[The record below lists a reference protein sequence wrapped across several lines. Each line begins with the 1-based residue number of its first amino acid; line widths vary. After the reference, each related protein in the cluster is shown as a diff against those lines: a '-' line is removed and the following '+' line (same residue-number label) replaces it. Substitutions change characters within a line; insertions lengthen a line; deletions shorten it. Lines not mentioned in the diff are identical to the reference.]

1 MQFSMLKVAV
11 ATMAV
16 CSDVVLS
23 QGLVATAGQVIS
35 NLQTLT
41 TKTQQLQGPA
51 QTLNMLNA
59 PLVVV
64 GQGPMPQII
73 AGLNDIVSTATT
85 FQAQWNGISP
95 PTTDEISRVATAF
108 RDFSNGQQKFLNIL
122 IGKAGVFEQVPFIG
136 QPLTGV
142 LRQLES
148 ITETISATLMA
159 LPGAPATDLQSQVN
173 NLKST
178 LDIAVNK
185 FEGLRLT
192 KRSISRR
199 DAFRAALRA

>member
-23 QGLVATAGQVIS
+23 QGLVASAGQVIS

-64 GQGPMPQII
+64 GQGPMP
-73 AGLNDIVSTATT
+73 VSTIS
-85 FQAQWNGISP
+85 QAFGFPHQ
-95 PTTDEISRVATAF
+95 
-108 RDFSNGQQKFLNIL
+108 
-122 IGKAGVFEQVPFIG
+122 
-136 QPLTGV
+136 
-142 LRQLES
+142 
-148 ITETISATLMA
+148 
-159 LPGAPATDLQSQVN
+159 
-173 NLKST
+173 
-178 LDIAVNK
+178 
-185 FEGLRLT
+185 
-192 KRSISRR
+192 
-199 DAFRAALRA
+199 

>member
-1 MQFSMLKVAV
+1 MTAPPHHLMLELVLLTRLGFSW
-11 ATMAV
+11 
-16 CSDVVLS
+16 
-23 QGLVATAGQVIS
+23 
-35 NLQTLT
+35 LQ
-41 TKTQQLQGPA
+41 
-51 QTLNMLNA
+51 
-59 PLVVV
+59 
-64 GQGPMPQII
+64 QII

-148 ITETISATLMA
+148 ITEVSEAVYLFLLWNIVFFCPPETNTLNQ
-159 LPGAPATDLQSQVN
+159 PPP
-173 NLKST
+173 
-178 LDIAVNK
+178 
-185 FEGLRLT
+185 
-192 KRSISRR
+192 SRR
-199 DAFRAALRA
+199 FPLP